1 MLAKVKKITGQSEP
15 PSFLVQCIRCLPK
28 PLSHKL
34 GCSLRFTKK
43 SREGF
48 MCLTCTKTCTSA
60 HGYTNLIT
68 HLPTNHPTYLED
80 ASQAAKERNSL
91 RLRVVDDNMRTI
103 FRWREWVLPST
114 LGIVIDGSTFNGR
127 HYISTSP
134 SFCPLDVVVNLG
146 VQRLFDLIAYTLSRY
161 NKPYEA
167 VNFMVT
173 DNHSVNQYVGSR
185 EGALLMVDCAS
196 HRFHLAGSDYLTGYE
211 TLLTRIH
218 ALMTKLRNIKDRA
231 ILRRVTE
238 LSSLLRNGT
247 RWSSTHA
254 MAQRYTKLG
263 LALKELK

>member
-1 MLAKVKKITGQSEP
+1 MAP
-15 PSFLVQCIRCLPK
+15 P
-28 PLSHKL
+28 
-34 GCSLRFTKK
+34 
-43 SREGF
+43 
-48 MCLTCTKTCTSA
+48 LT
-60 HGYTNLIT
+60 
-68 HLPTNHPTYLED
+68 
-80 ASQAAKERNSL
+80 AA
-91 RLRVVDDNMRTI
+91 T
-103 FRWREWVLPST
+103 
-114 LGIVIDGSTFNGR
+114 
-127 HYISTSP
+127 TSP
-134 SFCPLDVVVNLG
+134 LRRVQRPGHVPWTKVRNGSDYYDDTDCSTRRSVLLAFCPLDVVVNLG